1 MTQASAR
8 AAPRMGS
15 LAPKSATSLPDS
27 LSIFYSTPAD
37 RINLIRSGV
46 SAQDAKRLL
55 ARLDIPQ
62 NLVLESLKLPTA
74 TVNRKAK
81 EDANLSLEDSE
92 RIIGVS
98 RLIGQVDAMVR
109 QSGDSSD
116 FDPAQWLSGWL
127 QQPLPA
133 LGGARPL
140 DFIDTMEGLG
150 MVSGLLNQMQSGA
163 YA

>member
-1 MTQASAR
+1 M
-8 AAPRMGS
+8 
-15 LAPKSATSLPDS
+15 LAPKSVTSLSDS
-27 LSIFYSTPAD
+27 LSIFYLTPAD
-37 RINLIRSGV
+37 RINLIRAGV
-46 SAQDAKRLL
+46 SAQDAKKLL

-81 EDANLSLEDSE
+81 DDANLSLEDSE

-116 FDPAQWLSGWL
+116 FDPAHWLSDWL
-127 QQPLPA
+127 QLPLPA

-163 YA
+163 YV